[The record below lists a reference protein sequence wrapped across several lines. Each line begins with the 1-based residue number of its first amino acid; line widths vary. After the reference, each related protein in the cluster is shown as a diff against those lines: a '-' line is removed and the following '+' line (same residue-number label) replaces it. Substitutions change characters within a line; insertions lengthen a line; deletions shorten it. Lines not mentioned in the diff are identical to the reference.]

1 MWFNAWKYQ
10 SSDQVWAGLAHAII
24 SQIEQRM
31 TVTERERFWA
41 SLNVKRLDLGEIRRR
56 IHMAFLERL
65 AIYVVALPFALIALT
80 FGALASPLAAALGAI
95 GLSGGALVDIARRWR
110 KFKHEPA
117 GTSNPQL
124 VRDPG
129 YDGRL
134 GFLQSMHDDLQP
146 VLDLVATPELPLVV
160 FVDDLDR
167 CSYTTVAQVIEALNT
182 FLAGDFDN
190 SVFVIAMEPDLG
202 RSADPR
208 CVSRSLR
215 PHG

>member
-1 MWFNAWKYQ
+1 MAKRRIICPTARFWTRHDVAEDAARELARDPLPDRSRRTTVWFNAWKYQ

-129 YDGRL
+129 YDGR
-134 GFLQSMHDDLQP
+134 SDSS
-146 VLDLVATPELPLVV
+146 LDA
-160 FVDDLDR
+160 R
-167 CSYTTVAQVIEALNT
+167 
-182 FLAGDFDN
+182 
-190 SVFVIAMEPDLG
+190 
-202 RSADPR
+202 
-208 CVSRSLR
+208 R
-215 PHG
+215 PSTGA